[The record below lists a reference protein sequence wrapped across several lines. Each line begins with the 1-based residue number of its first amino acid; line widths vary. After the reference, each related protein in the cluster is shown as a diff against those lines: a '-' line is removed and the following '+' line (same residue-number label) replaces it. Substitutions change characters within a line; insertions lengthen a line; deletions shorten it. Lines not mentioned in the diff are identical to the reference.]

1 MSTQDENQLEELS
14 DLDVRFLRDMDEF
27 FAPGGLYDI
36 QRSREEQNQRT
47 LPPLETYEWVNY
59 GKGQPGAVT

>member
-1 MSTQDENQLEELS
+1 MSTQDENQFEELS

-59 GKGQPGAVT
+59 RKGQPAAVT